1 VTIIVDTNILF
12 SACLTPSGRLFE
24 ILLNAKPSVQ
34 FISSHL
40 AIDELSAHKQKLQS
54 LSKLSRADLD
64 ALIEIVLKQIDFF
77 DYRLVEPEHWKEAD
91 LLTKDVDG
99 DDISFVAL
107 VLQTGGT
114 LWTGDKKLANHLKTM
129 QFKQVIDTTEL
140 YELLK
145 ISK

>member
-1 VTIIVDTNILF
+1 VIIIVDTNILF

-24 ILLNAKPSVQ
+24 ILLNTKPSVQ

-40 AIDELSAHKQKLQS
+40 AIDELSVHKQKLQS
-54 LSKLSRADLD
+54 LSKLSKADLD

-77 DYRLVEPEHWKEAD
+77 DYRLIEPKHWKEAD
-91 LLTKDVDG
+91 RLTRDVDG

-107 VLQTGGT
+107 ALQTGGT
-114 LWTGDKKLANHLKTM
+114 LWTGDKKLATHLKAM
-129 QFKQVIDTTEL
+129 QFKHVIDTVGL

-145 ISK
+145 IGE